1 MPSAAESRTD
11 AAARPVDRATTG
23 ADSARAQTPF
33 LVYARPRPAFPR
45 PLPTSMRRLFL
56 LVLTAL
62 ASSAALTQGAL
73 AQPVPAGTRLDGI
86 AAVIGDQ
93 VVLYSEVDALAQ
105 QTAAAQQPAI
115 AVTPDLWSRALDQ
128 LVDRQI
134 LIDNA
139 RRDTTITASDDEIA
153 SEVDRNLAQLVQS
166 VGSEAALVEAY
177 GRPLTGI
184 RESIRAD
191 VRDDILL
198 QRYRAR
204 RLRSVATTP
213 GEVQEWFERI
223 PADQRPLIP
232 ELVRVAHVARTPEP
246 DLTARASARAFSVAL
261 RDSIAAGQLS
271 LGDAAN
277 RYSTDPGNTNRDGTQ
292 NGGAYRDFRLT
303 DLDPTFAAATAALE
317 PGGLSQVVE
326 TGFGYHIIR
335 LTSRT
340 GDRVSF
346 AHVLTPVSRQALD
359 ETAARALLTSLRD
372 SIATGRVPFE
382 AIARRHSQDPYSA
395 ARGGFVSDPQTGE
408 RDLRL
413 DALGL
418 MWKATVD
425 TMSVGEISGVA
436 PVTLLDAASTPVLHF
451 VLLQK
456 RTAAHTLS
464 LADDYSLLA
473 EYALQE
479 KRQRTL
485 REWVDSLRRS
495 TYIDLRATDRYVA
508 ASPPTSSR

>member
-1 MPSAAESRTD
+1 
-11 AAARPVDRATTG
+11 
-23 ADSARAQTPF
+23 
-33 LVYARPRPAFPR
+33 
-45 PLPTSMRRLFL
+45 MRRLSL
-56 LVLTAL
+56 LVL
-62 ASSAALTQGAL
+62 AALGLVSSGAI
-73 AQPVPAGTRLDGI
+73 AQPVQAGARLDGI
-86 AAVIGDQ
+86 AAIVGDQ

-128 LVDRQI
+128 LLDRQI

-139 RRDTTITASDDEIA
+139 RRDTTITASDDEIT
-153 SEVDRNLAQLVQS
+153 SEVDRNIGQLVQS

-177 GRPLTGI
+177 GRPLSAI

-204 RLRSVATTP
+204 RLRGVSTTP
-213 GEVQEWFERI
+213 GEVQEWFDRI
-223 PADQRPLIP
+223 PAAQRPEIP
-232 ELVRVAHVARTPEP
+232 ELVRVAHVVRAPEP
-246 DLTARASARAFSVAL
+246 NPAARAEARAFAVAL
-261 RDSIAAGQLS
+261 RDSIQAGQLS
-271 LGDAAN
+271 IADAAN
-277 RYSTDPGNTNRDGTQ
+277 RYTTDPGNTNRDGTK
-292 NGGAYRDFRLT
+292 NGGAYQNFRLT

-317 PGGLSQVVE
+317 AGGLSQVVE

-335 LTSRT
+335 LNART

-346 AHVLTPVSRQALD
+346 AHVLTPISRQALD
-359 ETAARALLTSLRD
+359 ESAARALLTTLRD
-372 SIATGRVPFE
+372 SIVTNRVPFE
-382 AIARRHSQDPYSA
+382 AIARRHSQDPLSA

-413 DALGL
+413 DALGAL
-418 MWKATVD
+418 WKASVD
-425 TMSVGEISGVA
+425 TMTVGEISGVA

-456 RTAAHTLS
+456 RTPAHTLS
-464 LADDYSLLA
+464 LADDYTLLA

-479 KRQRTL
+479 KRQRSL
-485 REWVDSLRRS
+485 RTWVDALRGS
-495 TYIDLRATDRYVA
+495 TYIDIRATDRYVA
-508 ASPPTSSR
+508 APPQTSSR